1 MEAVME
7 ATVAN
12 TPFNSVQLHLLK
24 IFSFTKSEE
33 GLKELQAV
41 LFNYYRNRL
50 KVQTDEFWKKNNLDN
65 AKMEEIMYGHNRI
78 SSK

>member
-1 MEAVME
+1 ME

-12 TPFNSVQLHLLK
+12 TPLNPVQLHLLK

-41 LFNYYRNRL
+41 LFDHYRNKL
-50 KVQTDEFWKKNNLDN
+50 KVQTSEFWEKNNLDN
-65 AKMEEIMYGHNRI
+65 AKMEEIMFGHNRT

>member
-1 MEAVME
+1 ME
-7 ATVAN
+7 ATVAS
-12 TPFNSVQLHLLK
+12 TPLNSVQLHLLK

-33 GLKELQAV
+33 GLKELQTV
-41 LFNYYRNRL
+41 LFDYYRNKL
-50 KVQTDEFWKKNNLDN
+50 KVQTSEFWENNNLDN

>member
-1 MEAVME
+1 MEAII
-7 ATVAN
+7 AN
-12 TPFNSVQLHLLK
+12 APLNSVQLHLLK

-41 LFNYYRNRL
+41 LFDCYRNKL
-50 KVQTDEFWKKNNLDN
+50 KVQTNEFWEKNNLDN
-65 AKMEEIMYGHNRI
+65 SKIEEIMYGHNRI